1 MAAGFGV
8 ANAAGGFAFKAD
20 PDGNV
25 KIGDESSDHCQVTG
39 SVEIKGTLGISEES
53 FNPTALL
60 HISQSSDSGG
70 ATSLFRVDAFYQTN
84 PAIDIK
90 DNGSEAYIG
99 INTSAGTNAL
109 TVDAHSAGAL
119 AVRATNGH
127 LGTTQDNYGLKL
139 GTAAKSLVHDGTDF
153 VLDDSIKISGSTI
166 LGTHTSAHL
175 HQITGTVGINN
186 KVHVLTNGRVGIGT
200 DSPDYRLDVAGNV
213 GFNEYIYHNGDAD
226 TFIRFQ
232 DDSVNLQAGG
242 ADFITLTE
250 AAQDEVVINENSTD
264 IDFRVESNQN
274 THMFFVDGQN
284 QRIGIG
290 NNSPQSVLHIID
302 PFNDVGGSEK
312 DVVLIMKG
320 KKDVGIKLIADTAN
334 TAGETENPFIDW
346 YSDGLSDTASR
357 NNRLGTIALEGVAE
371 TTFTG
376 SLNGALIIDAFC
388 PNHTPS
394 NLRTLQLANDSTN
407 NGHAARITLEGT
419 NGYVGIHKN
428 NPAVELD
435 VDGTMNATTLQIG
448 GTAVTSTAAEINLL
462 DASVTSEPSDGVW
475 AVVER
480 VAKATLD
487 SNDWPRSGTP
497 VSLGVTIPD
506 NAILTKI
513 VFDTTQTFAA
523 GDNGTEAMSVVDFGL
538 YNGNSQVIQFASQ
551 TMIDRNGAGSGD
563 KPYSVG
569 VTEIFP
575 ITAGMSAKLTAALTV
590 KFHNI
595 DDGSGMMN
603 DLDAGA
609 LDVYI
614 YYIMGA

>member
-1 MAAGFGV
+1 MPAAGFGV
-8 ANAAGGFAFKAD
+8 PSNGSGDFAFRVD

-25 KIGDESSDHCQVTG
+25 KIGDESSDHLEVTG
-39 SVEIKGTLGISEES
+39 SVEIKGTLGISEATMS
-53 FNPTALL
+53 PTALL
-60 HISQSSDSGG
+60 HVSQSSDSGG
-70 ATSLFRVDAFYQTN
+70 DTSLFRVDAFHQTN

-99 INTSAGTNAL
+99 INTSAATNAL

-127 LGTTQDNYGLKL
+127 IGTTQDNYGLKI

-175 HQITGTVGINN
+175 HQITGTVGMNN
-186 KVHVLTNGRVGIGT
+186 KVHILTNGRVGIGT

-232 DDSVNLQAGG
+232 NDSINLQAGG

-250 AAQDEVVINENSTD
+250 STQDEVVINENSTD
-264 IDFRVESNQN
+264 IDFRVESNGE
-274 THMFFVDGQN
+274 THMLFVDGGLNRVGVGVETPLTLMHLSASATTECALTLQ
-284 QRIGIG
+284 G
-290 NNSPQSVLHIID
+290 QS
-302 PFNDVGGSEK
+302 
-312 DVVLIMKG
+312 
-320 KKDVGIKLIADTAN
+320 DVGIRLAADKGN
-334 TAGETENPFIDW
+334 STEGNNPYIDF
-346 YSDGLSDTASR
+346 YQDGQAPTSR
-357 NNRLGTIALEGVAE
+357 NNRLATIAMEGDAG
-371 TTFTG
+371 TSFTN
-376 SLNGALIIDAFC
+376 SLANALYIDTFC
-388 PNHTPS
+388 PNAANS
-394 NLRTLQLANDSTN
+394 NLRQFQIATDCSSSADGANHSARLTIEG
-407 NGHAARITLEGT
+407 GH
-419 NGYVGIHKN
+419 GYVGIHKN

-448 GTAVTSTAAEINLL
+448 GTAVTSTAAELNLL
-462 DASVTSEPSDGVW
+462 DASVASEASDGQW
-475 AVVER
+475 AIVER
-480 VAKATLD
+480 IAKATLD
-487 SNDWPRSGTP
+487 SNDWPLSSTP

-523 GDNGTEAMSVVDFGL
+523 GDNGSADMSVVDFGL
-538 YNGNSQVIQFASQ
+538 YNGNTQVIQFASQ
-551 TMIDRNGAGSGD
+551 TMIGRTGAQAGD
-563 KPYSVG
+563 KPYYVG

-575 ITAGMSAKLTAALTV
+575 ITAGLSAKLTAALTV

-603 DLDAGA
+603 NLDAGA

-614 YYIMGA
+614 YYIIGA